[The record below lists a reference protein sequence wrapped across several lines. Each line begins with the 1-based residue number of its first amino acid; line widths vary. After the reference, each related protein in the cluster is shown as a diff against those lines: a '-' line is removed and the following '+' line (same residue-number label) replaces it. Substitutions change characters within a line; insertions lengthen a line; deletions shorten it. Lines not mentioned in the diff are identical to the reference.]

1 MELLEFL
8 EADFN
13 ISEAS
18 GQIVIGSEGKGR
30 NLTTKEIFSALLT
43 LQSLANDDI
52 REFKEVLRE
61 ADEKARRLND
71 RLESLQAE
79 TEQLKA
85 EKIKP

>member
-18 GQIVIGSEGKGR
+18 GQIVTEPEGKGR

-61 ADEKARRLND
+61 SGEEVRRLSE
-71 RLESLQAE
+71 RLKIAE
-79 TEQLKA
+79 RKSCS
-85 EKIKP
+85 